1 MEKQQTAVEWLE
13 DRINIGLTYEQQVL
27 FEAAFNQ
34 AKQMERE
41 QIETAFQEGKWNG
54 WEAAKDLKDLI
65 DSIEYYT
72 QTYGE

>member
-1 MEKQQTAVEWLE
+1 MMEKQQTAVEWLE

-41 QIETAFQEGKWNG
+41 NQKYCWGKAIESVQSTSLPEF
-54 WEAAKDLKDLI
+54 
-65 DSIEYYT
+65 DSFEDYYT